1 VVDKNND
8 KDMSHAELI
17 DEWKHIVSFGLIDI
31 MSFKELEDIPEIADH
46 FFRLTSNIFNMLS
59 KLKHNR
65 FYNSKE
71 LETVFTLVKPDIYT
85 INDLLIEL
93 NDRGLPA
100 LIYEVIFNV
109 FEELVLFVEDFELF
123 EWAQNL
129 MKFRTLWF
137 SYFGVKIIKLSSEQR

>member
-1 VVDKNND
+1 
-8 KDMSHAELI
+8 
-17 DEWKHIVSFGLIDI
+17 
-31 MSFKELEDIPEIADH
+31 
-46 FFRLTSNIFNMLS
+46 MLS